1 MLLFHYGLRSLF
13 VRMRANL
20 VTMLA
25 VALFVAGGTI
35 GLTFYLNLRG
45 QVVESAPPE
54 HVLVMQKGAASEG
67 GSKLDLERVRELPLL
82 AEVKKDG
89 DAPAAVREFVTSV
102 QVNTAGEYASAL
114 IRGIDDKSIAIRG
127 VKLLEGAAPAPG
139 TLEIMVGRRLQLTH
153 PHLKIGSELYLTGG
167 KSPITGVFEAAGS
180 PFEDEL
186 WTHRSALEIHL
197 KRKGASSSATLVA
210 KDASSAQSLIASIN
224 SKKDSDL
231 QAESLAALRQ
241 KAAGVSGILN
251 VVLVLLIL
259 LSVVAT
265 SAIATTMAAAVS
277 TRLPEFAVL
286 VAIGIR
292 RSVLG
297 RMVIMESVLL
307 AILGAA
313 LGVGVSE
320 ILRRV
325 LGIIQIGTTPVEMGL
340 VPLTIPIGIVLGLFV
355 GLVGGIGPAT
365 TLRRLE
371 IIKTLR

>member
-1 MLLFHYGLRSLF
+1 MLFFHYGLRSLF
-13 VRMRANL
+13 VRMRANA

-67 GSKLDLERVRELPLL
+67 GSKLDLERVRALSVLGD
-82 AEVKKDG
+82 VKVS
-89 DAPAAVREFVTSV
+89 AREFVTSV
-102 QVNTAGEYASAL
+102 QVNQAGEYASAL
-114 IRGIDDKSIAIRG
+114 IRGIDDKSLDIRA
-127 VKLLEGAAPAPG
+127 VKIIEGTAPKPG
-139 TLEIMVGRRLQLTH
+139 TLEIIVGRRLQLTH
-153 PHLKIGSELYLTGG
+153 PHLKVGSELYLSGG
-167 KSPITGVFEAAGS
+167 KSPITGVFEAGGS

-186 WTHRSALEIHL
+186 WTQRSALEIHL
-197 KRKGASSSATLVA
+197 KKQGASSSATLVA
-210 KDASSAQSLIASIN
+210 KDAPSAQALITSIN
-224 SKKDSDL
+224 SMKDSDL
-231 QAESLAALRQ
+231 QAESLASLRQ
-241 KAAGVSGILN
+241 KAAGISGILN
-251 VVLVLLIL
+251 VVLVLLVL

-286 VAIGIR
+286 IAIGIR

-307 AILGAA
+307 AILGAL
-313 LGVGVSE
+313 LGVAVSE

-355 GLVGGIGPAT
+355 GLIGGIGPAT